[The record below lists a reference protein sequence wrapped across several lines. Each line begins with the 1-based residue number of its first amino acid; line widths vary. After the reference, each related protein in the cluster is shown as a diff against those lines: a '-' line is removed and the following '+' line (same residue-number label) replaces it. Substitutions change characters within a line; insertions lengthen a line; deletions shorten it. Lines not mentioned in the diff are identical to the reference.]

1 MKMKNYLGQEIPVGE
16 RAQFL
21 QDNCDAV
28 EEQGYTRRFTTD
40 ELNERKE
47 RLADTSIHISDIE
60 TEKKEAMQEFKE
72 RLKPFEEEKMLLIK
86 ELKEKS
92 EFVRESCYK
101 FIDQESR
108 TVAYYNKLGELVSS
122 RPVMPQEMQKT
133 LFGINRN
140 TGTDD

>member
-1 MKMKNYLGQEIPVGE
+1 MENYLGQNLPEGK

-28 EEQGYTRRFTTD
+28 EEHGYTRRFTTD

-47 RLADTSIHISDIE
+47 RLADTSIHLSDIE

-72 RLKPFEEEKMLLIK
+72 RIKPLEEEKTLLIK

-92 EFVRESCYK
+92 EFVREGCYK
-101 FIDQESR
+101 FIDHESR
-108 TVAYYNKLGELVSS
+108 TVAYYNRLGELVSS

-133 LFGINRN
+133 MFGISRN
-140 TGTDD
+140 TGTGD